1 MMKKETSQ
9 EKTLNHFFYE
19 MFSTTKK
26 FDGISFR
33 NQSNKNTLFSACH
46 TSKTSTSIRRKN
58 IRKKNIKL
66 RSVWNSM
73 RLISNEIKIN
83 NNNDK

>member
-1 MMKKETSQ
+1 MKKETSQ

-19 MFSTTKK
+19 T

-46 TSKTSTSIRRKN
+46 TSKTSTT
-58 IRKKNIKL
+58 
-66 RSVWNSM
+66 
-73 RLISNEIKIN
+73 
-83 NNNDK
+83 